1 MKRLFTVLALF
12 VTGIVAT
19 AASPV
24 SAATTMTPSAQSL
37 SGSVGAAVTAT
48 TAYTVTGI
56 TGTKVF
62 AVSPS
67 LPAGLSLNTSTG
79 VISGTPTESS
89 VATDFTVT
97 ATDGTS
103 SATAKVTITV
113 IGTATISPAT
123 QTVTGRVGAAIT
135 STSAYTD
142 SNLGT
147 KYFSITPA
155 LPAGMSFNST
165 TGVLSGT
172 PSESKAATTYVVTA
186 SDGSQYANAT
196 IRVTI
201 AAVPTMTPATQTVSG
216 IVGTALTPTTALV
229 ATTVTGTKAFSVS
242 PALPAGLTL
251 NAATGVLS
259 GTPTATHSQTT
270 HTITATDGTNYATST
285 LILTIATTAT
295 SAPTTTVPS
304 TQGCPATTI
313 GGQSRSS
320 IDVAATALP
329 NAQFACGVK
338 IVVRPTPRLTIAI
351 GTKGTVSNPA
361 VTRYVVSIS
370 RFNGGTITRT
380 VEVGAVARVIRL
392 NVGPLIRG
400 TWTVSVTAITGSG
413 TSLGTYQSTSF
424 QV

>member
-1 MKRLFTVLALF
+1 
-12 VTGIVAT
+12 
-19 AASPV
+19 
-24 SAATTMTPSAQSL
+24 MTPSAQSL
-37 SGSVGAAVTAT
+37 SGTVGAAVTAT

-79 VISGTPTESS
+79 VISGTPTESA

-135 STSAYTD
+135 ATSAYTD
-142 SNLGT
+142 SNLGA

-155 LPAGMSFNST
+155 LPTGMSFNST

-201 AAVPTMTPATQTVSG
+201 SAVPTMTPATQTVSG
-216 IVGTALTPTTALV
+216 LVGTALTPTTALV

-380 VEVGAVARVIRL
+380 VEAGAVARVIRL